1 MALSFGLKTIAD
13 WLHKTVARL
22 QVTSENNSGT
32 EREFQTLTPIV
43 DPDKEGYQPYFKAL
57 DYALSRDDVKNIA
70 ITGSY
75 GAGKSSVI
83 LSYLKKIE
91 GRKRLWHRLK
101 YWLRFTS
108 LKPADE
114 HVIWICPYI
123 SRHLLS
129 LNPLLACCRRYS

>member
-75 GAGKSSVI
+75 GGVKARLFSHT
-83 LSYLKKIE
+83 LK
-91 GRKRLWHRLK
+91 
-101 YWLRFTS
+101 
-108 LKPADE
+108 
-114 HVIWICPYI
+114 
-123 SRHLLS
+123 
-129 LNPLLACCRRYS
+129 N